1 MTLEEYSIEEE
12 QLALE
17 GVDYPASR
25 PIPVLLLPRETMK
38 LYEQSFELWLFNRII
53 HLESLEDELEVE
65 RLFRLDFAASRVKE
79 LRRRKIVEKLAPATR
94 LVAATTCTSKDSGQG
109 RTTSEYRGI
118 RSRKELLSTNVVSVQ
133 ELHRAD
139 ANEGPNGQMRVG
151 ERLRPIPVILGP
163 TESRGYYEVNFE
175 KWLTKKKVT
184 LEMLQGD
191 PEEERR
197 YRQCFAHARATR
209 SDFARGTGRQ
219 RSQRTS
225 HLSTSGRE
233 SRSNRRRRS
242 SSNEPPYSKK
252 KRSAS
257 REHTDVQ
264 ALKRSRVNVEDSTE
278 AQVHGIQCGGSVCT
292 STIKTEYKTEQEH
305 GD

>member
-1 MTLEEYSIEEE
+1 MTLEEYSNEEE

-38 LYEQSFELWLFNRII
+38 LYEQSFELWLFNRNI
-53 HLESLEDELEVE
+53 HLETLEDEPEVE

-79 LRRRKIVEKLAPATR
+79 LRRRKIVEKLVPATR
-94 LVAATTCTSKDSGQG
+94 SVAATTSKDPGQG
-109 RTTSEYRGI
+109 RTTYEYHGI

-139 ANEGPNGQMRVG
+139 ANEGPNGRMMVG
-151 ERLRPIPVILGP
+151 ERLKPIPVVLRP

-175 KWLTKKKVT
+175 RWLATKKVT
-184 LEMLQGD
+184 LEMLQDD

-197 YRQCFAHARATR
+197 YRQCFAHARAT
-209 SDFARGTGRQ
+209 TGRQ
-219 RSQRTS
+219 RSHMTS

-233 SRSNRRRRS
+233 SRSDRRRRS
-242 SSNEPPYSKK
+242 SSNEPPYPKK

-278 AQVHGIQCGGSVCT
+278 QARVHGIQCGGSACT
-292 STIKTEYKTEQEH
+292 STIKTEYTTEQEH
-305 GD
+305 DD